1 MASEIDREGIGGW
14 LALLIFWLIVLRPL
28 AGISLW
34 WQMHGIV
41 QSEQAIGDSASPLVN
56 TSVFWFLVLT
66 SAALSIYAGIRLLRE
81 RSPATVRAAIAI
93 IWTTVPLS
101 VLAGVVARAFFE
113 GRVDIPLAATS
124 LALQIA
130 IAAVSTG
137 YLLRSRR
144 VKNTYFD
151 RSA

>member
-1 MASEIDREGIGGW
+1 MAGKIRREGIGGW
-14 LALLIFWLIVLRPL
+14 LALLILWLIVLRPL

-34 WQMHGIV
+34 WQMHGTA
-41 QSEQAIGDSASPLVN
+41 QPEKAIGAGASPLIN
-56 TSVFWFLVLT
+56 TSIFWFIVLT
-66 SAALSIYAGIRLLRE
+66 SAALSIYAGIILLRE
-81 RSPATVRAAIAI
+81 RSPATVRTAITI
-93 IWTTVPLS
+93 IWVTVPLS

-124 LALQIA
+124 SALQIT

-137 YLLRSRR
+137 YLLRSKR
-144 VKNTYFD
+144 VKDTYYD